1 MAQIAESPKENPH
14 IDPPLPKEPKGKAP
28 IKDHEKVLQS
38 ILDRTVN
45 PLESTS
51 VTVQVY
57 GIFSLPEPWK
67 SKVAILFYRL
77 IGT

>member
-1 MAQIAESPKENPH
+1 MAQIAESSKVSPRNEPQ
-14 IDPPLPKEPKGKAP
+14 LPKEQKVKAP

-45 PLESTS
+45 PLETTS

-67 SKVAILFYRL
+67 AKVATLN
-77 IGT
+77 